1 MINQYAFMV
10 RRRKAILATTGGM
23 MALSAVLSAV
33 PAAAQ
38 EASGPEADQATE
50 ATGGGDIIV
59 TANRREQRVTD
70 LPFNISAYG
79 GEQLERANIS
89 SVASL
94 TRQVPNFNIIDAGAR
109 TAASQIPIIRGLNA
123 SQTTSNAARYFQSP
137 VGFYLGNAPVTGA
150 LPLYDLSRVEVLR
163 GPQGTLY
170 GAGSLSGAVRVVPT
184 DPRLGEV
191 SGSVTGSVGKVAHS
205 KDPSYSFGGIVNLP
219 IGDTLAIRLYARQE
233 RQGGFIDA
241 RDVLKRQGDSYI
253 NGVPVLADTTDVAN
267 SPGVYFNKKDYNYA
281 DTTSARAA
289 VRWEPTDAFSLGIAY
304 NFAKSKGVG
313 GNIDNNSFEG
323 GASPLDPRIQLEA
336 TGDYERSIP
345 MLEPWKRRTEL
356 ASLDASYDL
365 GFATVSGT
373 VAYGKTRGRSSN
385 DSTVSLLGSP
395 YGFFYTGA
403 PANPRAVIPVANND
417 RDRSWTEELR
427 IVSKEGG
434 FLDYTAGVFLQQQ
447 RRRIDLFVYA
457 PGASE
462 QSFAA
467 GGSRTPIYYGF
478 FGLPDATYIPTLSDG
493 LAYSQVT
500 SQRFREVAVFGDV
513 TLHLTDAWSVTGGA
527 RVSRQKFSSDQVL
540 QTTLFAPPGSP
551 VVDGVGVQTTNSAS
565 STKGT
570 DQIFKVNTSYKLGGG
585 GQVYATF
592 SQGFRRGGTNTF
604 STPATNPIIF
614 EPEALVV
621 YKPDRTN
628 NFEVGIKGSLSRIY
642 YSLSAFYIDWKNP
655 QIDLQTPYNLFP
667 AVVNGSAAESKGF
680 EMELSGPIAVDG
692 LSFNLGLAYARARL
706 SKDFGLP
713 AGDGAG
719 SEVPD
724 AIRGVKGDQL
734 PGAPDWSGAGSLTY
748 THQAGKGDMTY
759 NLGFDFRS
767 GTWNQLRSQSMN
779 TPASKQSGYI
789 MFNGSIGYAID
800 DWNIELYGTNLLDKR
815 AVYAANLRTLNSVA
829 TLGNWGNSYSVSRPR
844 EFGLRL
850 SKSW

>member
-1 MINQYAFMV
+1 MIKQHAFAT
-10 RRRKAILATTGGM
+10 RRRKAILGTTGCM
-23 MALSAVLSAV
+23 MALTAVLYAAPAV
-33 PAAAQ
+33 AQ
-38 EASGPEADQATE
+38 DAEQASEQSGD
-50 ATGGGDIIV
+50 GDIIV
-59 TANRREQRVTD
+59 TASRREERVTD

-89 SVASL
+89 NIASL

-109 TAASQIPIIRGLNA
+109 TAAAQIPIIRGLNA

-137 VGFYLGNAPVTGA
+137 VGFYLGNAPVTGS

-184 DPRLGEV
+184 EPRLGEV
-191 SGSVTGSVGKVAHS
+191 SGSVTGSVGKLSHS
-205 KDPSYSFGGIVNLP
+205 KDPSYAFGGIVNLP
-219 IGDTLAIRLYARQE
+219 VGDTIAIRLVARQE

-253 NGVPVLADTTDVAN
+253 NGAPVLADLTDVAN

-281 DTTSARAA
+281 DTTFARAA
-289 VRWEPTDAFSLGIAY
+289 IRWEPTDDFSVGIAY

-313 GNIDNNSFEG
+313 GNIDNDSFEG
-323 GASPLDPRIQLEA
+323 GASPLDPRIQLEP
-336 TGDYERSIP
+336 TGEYERSIP
-345 MLEPWKRRTEL
+345 MLEPWKRQTEL

-365 GFATVSGT
+365 GFATVSAT

-385 DSTVSLLGSP
+385 DFTVSLLGSP
-395 YGFFYTGA
+395 FGFFYTGA

-434 FLDYTAGVFLQQQ
+434 FIDYTAGVFLQQQ
-447 RRRIDLFVYA
+447 RRKIDLFVYA

-467 GGSRTPIYYGF
+467 GGSRTPIYHGF
-478 FGLPDATYIPTLSDG
+478 FGEPDATYIPTLSDG

-500 SQRFREVAVFGDV
+500 SQRFREVSFFGDI

-527 RVSRQKFSSDQVL
+527 RVFKQKFSSNQDL
-540 QTTLFAPPGSP
+540 LITLFAPPGSP
-551 VVDGVGVQTTNSAS
+551 EVDGVGVSLINSAS

-570 DQIFKVNTSYKLGGG
+570 DQIFKVNTSYKLGGN

-592 SQGFRRGGTNTF
+592 SQGFRRGGANTF
-604 STPATNPIIF
+604 STPAINPIIF
-614 EPEALVV
+614 EPDALVV

-628 NFEVGIKGSLSRIY
+628 NFEVGIKGSMARIY
-642 YSLSAFYIDWKNP
+642 YSLSAFYVDWKNP

-667 AVVNGSAAESKGF
+667 AVVNGASAESKGF
-680 EMELSGPIAVDG
+680 EMELSGPVMDG

-719 SEVPD
+719 SEVPN

-748 THQAGKGDMTY
+748 THAAGKGEMTY

-767 GTWNQLRSQSMN
+767 GTWNQLKSQSAN

-815 AVYAANLRTLNSVA
+815 AVYAANLRTLNSIA
-829 TLGNWGNSYSVSRPR
+829 TLGNWGNAYSVSRPR
-844 EFGLRL
+844 EVGIRL
-850 SKSW
+850 TKNW

>member
-1 MINQYAFMV
+1 MINQFAFMA
-10 RRRKAILATTGGM
+10 RRRKAMLGTTGCM
-23 MALSAVLSAV
+23 MALTAVLSAV
-33 PAAAQ
+33 PASAQ
-38 EASGPEADQATE
+38 EAAAEPDQSAATADS
-50 ATGGGDIIV
+50 GGDIIV
-59 TANRREQRVTD
+59 TASRREQRVTD

-109 TAASQIPIIRGLNA
+109 TAAAQIPIIRGLNA

-150 LPLYDLSRVEVLR
+150 LPLYDISRVEVLR

-184 DPRLGEV
+184 DPQLGET
-191 SGSVTGSVGKVAHS
+191 SGTVAASVGTTSHS
-205 KDPSYSFGGIVNLP
+205 SDPSYSFGGIVNLP
-219 IGDTLAIRLYARQE
+219 IGDTLAVRFYARQQRE
-233 RQGGFIDA
+233 GGFIDA
-241 RDVLKRQGDSYI
+241 HDVLKRQGDSYI
-253 NGVPVLADTTDVAN
+253 NGAPLLADTSDVAN
-267 SPGVYFNKKDYNYA
+267 SPGVYFNEKDYNYA

-289 VRWEPTDAFSLGIAY
+289 LRWEPTEDFSLSLAY

-365 GFATVSGT
+365 GFATVAAT
-373 VAYGKTRGRSSN
+373 VAYGETKGESSN
-385 DSTVSLLGSP
+385 DSTISLLGSP

-417 RDRSWTEELR
+417 RDRSWTQELR

-434 FLDYTAGVFLQQQ
+434 FIDYTAGVFLQQQ
-447 RRRIDLFVYA
+447 RRKIDLFVYA
-457 PGASE
+457 PGAAE

-467 GGSRTPIYYGF
+467 GGSRTPIYHGF
-478 FGLPDATYIPTLSDG
+478 FGEPDATYIPTLSDS
-493 LAYSQVT
+493 LTYSQVT
-500 SQRFREVAVFGDV
+500 SQRFREVSFFGDV
-513 TLHLTDAWSVTGGA
+513 TFHLTDAWSVTGGA
-527 RVSRQKFSSDQVL
+527 RVFKQKFSSDQDL
-540 QTTLFAPPGSP
+540 LSTLFAPPGSP
-551 VVDGVGVQTTNSAS
+551 EVDGVGVSLTNSAS

-570 DQIFKVNTSYKLGGG
+570 DQIFKVNTSYKLEGG
-585 GQVYATF
+585 GQIYATF

-604 STPATNPIIF
+604 STPEINPIIF

-628 NFEVGIKGSLSRIY
+628 NFEVGIKGSMSRIY
-642 YSLSAFYIDWKNP
+642 YSLSAFYIDWKDP

-680 EMELSGPIAVDG
+680 EVELSGPIAIDG

-706 SKDFGLP
+706 SEDFGLP

-719 SEVPD
+719 SEVPN

-734 PGAPDWSGAGSLTY
+734 PGAPDWSGAGSLIY
-748 THQAGKGDMTY
+748 THAAGKGEMTW

-767 GTWNQLRSQSMN
+767 GTWNQLRSQSTN
-779 TPASKQSGYI
+779 TPASKQSGYV
-789 MFNGSIGYAID
+789 MLNGSIGYAID

-815 AVYAANLRTLNSVA
+815 AVYAANLRTLNSIA

-844 EFGLRL
+844 EVGIRL